1 MLSSKCVFVYASL
14 NIAYVF
20 KRFLKP
26 SQVPGIDTEAFMRQQ
41 QIASNLHEQSILGY
55 RGLVGENQF
64 FFFSLSVSFKNVI
77 NDPYSIE
84 RIFTN

>member
-1 MLSSKCVFVYASL
+1 MLLSKCVFAFAPL

-20 KRFLKP
+20 ERFLKP

-55 RGLVGENQF
+55 RGLVGELIIFSF
-64 FFFSLSVSFKNVI
+64 FLFCPIYK
-77 NDPYSIE
+77 
-84 RIFTN
+84 RHK